1 MELESYLKFIVALL
15 FVLALI
21 FLLAHLVKRF
31 GIGFP
36 GNLSTASTKRRL
48 TLIEQMTLDA
58 KRRLVLVRRD
68 DVEHLILLGPSAD
81 LIVETGIAGQELDKD
96 INPSA
101 ETRSAETRSA
111 ETNLKSGTS

>member
-36 GNLSTASTKRRL
+36 GNLSTAGTKRRL
-48 TLIEQMTLDA
+48 TLIEQMTLDT
-58 KRRLVLVRRD
+58 KRRLVLIRRD
-68 DVEHLILLGPSAD
+68 NIEHLILLGPNAD
-81 LIVETGIAGQELDKD
+81 LIVETGIAEQKLDECVD
-96 INPSA
+96 PSA
-101 ETRSAETRSA
+101 KTSLE
-111 ETNLKSGTS
+111 SGTS